1 MSARCESV
9 SVVVGGLVQWKNAK
23 TFGVV
28 TDIDDRAIRVRWD
41 DGGLPSQF
49 VVESPPL
56 LRVDLQG
63 QTVRIMSTG
72 EDAAALSLAEAST
85 PAWQC
90 FVAAASG
97 GRVGNFLEADLR
109 PILITDPVSRF
120 QANHIGSLR
129 QYRLQEVTRWYRVQ
143 HLYDDLISLGQVG
156 VDIKPHQVSVAHK
169 VVSNYPHRFLLCDE
183 VGLGKTI
190 EAGMVLK
197 ELRARGG
204 GRRILAIVP
213 PSLVR
218 QWQFEMKSK
227 FNESFSVLN
236 TDTVR
241 YMRNQGQTDNPFTYY
256 DSVLCSSGWIANP
269 KWATLCSEVDWDIVI
284 LDEAHHA
291 RSRRS
296 GNRVSTTRLY
306 RLIRDL
312 ATPEHFSRRGMLFL
326 TATPMQLDT
335 HELYSL
341 VELLDPVLF
350 PSEDHFEQHRKAVP
364 GLSQLV
370 ERLYLH
376 GFPLPSEDP
385 DETITQ
391 VANWLH
397 LDKKVALE
405 RLSAGRESIEKIA
418 NELADRHLLSE
429 VLIRNRKAVVG
440 GFMPRI
446 ATRWKVE
453 LTSEEREALHSIE
466 EYVQYGYQL
475 AERTN
480 DNAVGFVMVIF
491 QKLMASSIAA
501 IRGSLNRRREKIQA
515 SIERSQVSSQTT
527 ELEERLEDDN
537 NAEDVVG
544 TVGTMSAM
552 VSEELSLLNRAIV
565 ILDRV
570 RSDSKANVLAEQLS
584 RLFDDDPNEKVLLFT
599 EFRETQRYLAE
610 LLTARGW
617 GVNVFHGQMKPEE
630 KDQAVEFFRGNTGPQ
645 ILISTEA
652 GGEGRNF
659 QFCHMLVNYDLPWNP
674 MRVEQRIGRIDRIGQ
689 DRTVSIFNLWVKD
702 TIEEDILDVLENRI
716 SVFEETVGGLDP
728 ILGEAES
735 DMRKIMRIAGE
746 KREGALR
753 EFGSQLEAQVR
764 RARDAD
770 KQLGDFIMDTK
781 SYRREI
787 AERIAGQSSPI
798 TNEDL
803 DRFIGHLLADV
814 QTYIKRAGDLYELTF
829 QAGFRDTHSHLLPA
843 GPKRKAV
850 FRPDHRPDAEDVE
863 FMAFGHP
870 IVDAI
875 VRQVLDDD
883 YEGVT
888 GTRRILADNDI
899 HPTTGWLFTYQF
911 TVPGPRIAERLEP
924 VYISDSGE
932 IDVSVARI
940 LMQRACQFDA
950 SEEEI
955 EKTNLPDNLMEMK
968 SLANGF
974 AEKKRKSLQEQAE
987 SQSTGRVDQ
996 EVSRLSAWFDYR
1008 ELAATDRVEATGSI
1022 LNRIRESDD
1031 ELQRQIL
1038 PVWEANLKRDRAL
1051 LDSLAEERARRIAE
1065 AEKHRHP
1072 QVAWALKAL
1081 ARIEV
1086 IEVK

>member
-1 MSARCESV
+1 MSIHSKGDG
-9 SVVVGGLVQWKNAK
+9 VVVGALVRWIRAK
-23 TFGVV
+23 TCGVI
-28 TDIDDRAIRVRWD
+28 TEIDERVIRVRWD
-41 DGGLPSQF
+41 CDD
-49 VVESPPL
+49 SPPQFAVADPPL
-56 LRVDLQG
+56 ERVALQG

-72 EDAAALSLAEAST
+72 EDAAVLSPAEAST

-90 FVAAASG
+90 FVAAGNG
-97 GRVGNFLEADLR
+97 GRVANFPEADLR

-120 QANHIGSLR
+120 QANRIGSL
-129 QYRLQEVTRWYRVQ
+129 QKYRLQEVTRWYRLQ

-156 VDIKPHQVSVAHK
+156 VDIKPHQVSVAHR
-169 VVSNYPHRFLLCDE
+169 VISNYPHRFLLCDE

-204 GRRILAIVP
+204 GRRVLVIVP

-218 QWQFEMKSK
+218 QWQFEMKTK

-236 TDTVR
+236 SDTVR

-269 KWATLCSEVDWDIVI
+269 KWAGLCSEVDWDLVV

-306 RLIRDL
+306 RLIRSL
-312 ATPEHFSRRGMLFL
+312 ATPEDFSRRGMLFL

-341 VELLDPVLF
+341 VELLDPALF
-350 PSEDHFEQHRKAVP
+350 PSEDHFERHRKAVP

-370 ERLYLH
+370 ELLHLH
-376 GFPLPSEDP
+376 GFPLPGESPED
-385 DETITQ
+385 TAIQ
-391 VANWLH
+391 ISNWLE
-397 LDKKVALE
+397 LE
-405 RLSAGRESIEKIA
+405 VSAVRDRLSAGKVEVERIA
-418 NELADRHLLSE
+418 DELTAHHLLSE

-453 LTSEEREALHSIE
+453 LTTQERTALQAIE

-475 AERTN
+475 AEGTN
-480 DNAVGFVMVIF
+480 DNAVGFVMVVF

-501 IRGSLNRRREKIQA
+501 IKGSLNRRREKIGDAIESLQA
-515 SIERSQVSSQTT
+515 SSQPE
-527 ELEERLEDDN
+527 ELEERLDNDDN
-537 NAEDVVG
+537 AADVVG
-544 TVGTMSAM
+544 TLGATPSM
-552 VSEELSLLNRAIV
+552 VNEELCLLNRAIAH
-565 ILDRV
+565 LDRV
-570 RSDSKANVLAEQLS
+570 KGDSKANVLAEQLS
-584 RLFDDDPNEKVLLFT
+584 KLFDADPNEKVLLFT
-599 EFRETQRYLAE
+599 EFRETQRHLGE
-610 LLTARGW
+610 LLSARGW
-617 GVNVFHGQMKPEE
+617 GVNTFHGQMKPEQ
-630 KDQAVEFFRGNTGPQ
+630 KDLAVEGFRTESGPQ

-674 MRVEQRIGRIDRIGQ
+674 MRVEQRIGRVDRIGQ
-689 DRTVSIFNLWVKD
+689 DSAVSIFNLWVKD
-702 TIEEDILDVLENRI
+702 SIEEYVLDVLENRI

-746 KREGALR
+746 ERERAL
-753 EFGSQLEAQVR
+753 EKLGSQLEGQVR
-764 RARDAD
+764 RARDAE

-787 AERIAGQSSPI
+787 AERIAGQSSPV

-803 DRFIGHLLADV
+803 DRFIGQLLSDV
-814 QTYIKRAGDLYELTF
+814 QTHIKRTGKLYELTF
-829 QAGFRDTHSHLLPA
+829 QGDFRDTHTHLLPA
-843 GPKRKAV
+843 GPKRRAV
-850 FRPDHRPDAEDVE
+850 FRPDRRPDAEDVE

-870 IVDAI
+870 IIDAV

-888 GTRRILADNDI
+888 GTRRLPADSDLS
-899 HPTTGWLFTYQF
+899 PSTGWLFTYQF
-911 TVPGPRIAERLEP
+911 TVPGPRISERLEP
-924 VYISDSGE
+924 VFVSDNGE
-932 IDVSVARI
+932 IDVNVARS
-940 LMQRACQFDA
+940 LLQRACQFDA

-955 EKTNLPDNLMEMK
+955 KYSEIPDNLMELK
-968 SLANGF
+968 SLALGF
-974 AEKKRKSLQEQAE
+974 AESRRESLQEQAE
-987 SQSTGRVDQ
+987 SQSAGRVDQ

-1008 ELAATDRVEATGSI
+1008 ERAAIDRVEATRSI

-1038 PVWEANLKRDRAL
+1038 PVWEANLKRDREL
-1051 LDSLAEERARRIAE
+1051 QESLAEERVRRIAE
-1065 AEKHRHP
+1065 AKKHRYP
-1072 QVAWALKAL
+1072 QVSWALKAL
-1081 ARIEV
+1081 ARIE
-1086 IEVK
+1086 IEKS